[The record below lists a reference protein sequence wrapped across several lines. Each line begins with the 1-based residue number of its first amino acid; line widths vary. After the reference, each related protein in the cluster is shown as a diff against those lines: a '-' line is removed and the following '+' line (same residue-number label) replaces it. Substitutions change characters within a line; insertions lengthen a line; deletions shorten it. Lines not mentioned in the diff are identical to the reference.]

1 MEEDEDFE
9 GYPLWAACVWQKE
22 AMTVEELEQ
31 RIIAD
36 KKSGDIKWLDKI
48 FPIYMSAAL
57 SPLGYAIMGDH
68 YDADFKAAKMLLSH
82 GASWTKLCYK
92 GGGFS
97 SGEKAAP
104 LGYAL
109 GRIYYWVRVTKT
121 EGSPMLNTKRVIR
134 LLASK
139 VSVRKLIS
147 IPPASGFH
155 NPVTFCRLH
164 LPDVLPYLLRCTSV
178 DLCQK
183 TVWFCLFFLHK
194 HLNFARPIAK
204 MVAEY
209 VWASRDEEEV
219 WKATV
224 EEKNDKCILQ

>member
-1 MEEDEDFE
+1 MEEDEDFIK
-9 GYPLWAACVWQKE
+9 GYPLWAACALQKK

-57 SPLGYAIMGDH
+57 SPLGYAITGDQ
-68 YDADFKAAKMLLSH
+68 YDADFKAAKMLISH
-82 GASWTKLCYK
+82 GASCTKRCYE

-109 GRIYYWVRVTKT
+109 GRIYYWTHVTKS
-121 EGSPMLNTKRVIR
+121 ESSPMLNTKRVIR

-139 VSVRKLIS
+139 VSVRKLIL
-147 IPPASGFH
+147 IPPALGLH
-155 NPVTFCRLH
+155 NPVKFCRLQ

-194 HLNFARPIAK
+194 HLNFPRPIAK

-224 EEKNDKCILQ
+224 EGKDKCILQ